1 MHTLLACSTFAL
13 TVSLAVGRPRVGA
26 NFRLGPAS
34 SAVMG
39 ALLLLSAG
47 TVGAGDVAAMA
58 ETLWRPLITILSI
71 MLTTAAASRVGVI
84 DALVHIAFSR
94 RDVSTRRL
102 FAKVFALSLA
112 TASILNNDAAVLLLT
127 PLVITLISTRY
138 PTQPQLAVPFAFAVF
153 MAAGVA
159 PFVVSNPMNIIVASY
174 AGLDFNAYTARMLPI
189 SLVGSLISFWLLRRL
204 FAKDLAEEARDVG
217 PEISVSRLTAVQKW
231 MLALLLGVIG
241 SYPVVASV
249 DGSAIWVVSAVGA
262 VLALLLTRRDE
273 RTSPL
278 EVLRRDVA
286 WDILIFLPAMFIL
299 AIGLRNVG
307 LVEYLT
313 TWYAH
318 ASIGLVG
325 ATAAFGSAVLNNH
338 PMALVN
344 ILALGARPEADGGV
358 FLAALIGG
366 DLGPRL
372 LPIGSLAGL
381 IWLEL
386 CRRRGVDIPLR
397 QFVTIGFTLTIPTL
411 VASLI
416 LLAAI

>member
-1 MHTLLACSTFAL
+1 MHMLLACSTFAL

-26 NFRLGPAS
+26 NLRLGPAT

-39 ALLLLSAG
+39 ALLLLSVG
-47 TVGAGDVAAMA
+47 TVGLGDVAGMA

-84 DALVHIAFSR
+84 DALVHVVFSR
-94 RDVSTRRL
+94 RDVSIRRL
-102 FAKVFALSLA
+102 FANVFALSLA
-112 TASILNNDAAVLLLT
+112 TASVLNNDAAVLLLT
-127 PLVITLISTRY
+127 PLVITLIRTRY
-138 PTQPQLAVPFAFAVF
+138 STQPWLAVPFAFAVF

-189 SLVGSLISFWLLRRL
+189 SLIGSLISFWLLRRV
-204 FAKDLAEEARDVG
+204 FSKDLTSEVCDVDLEVG
-217 PEISVSRLTAVQKW
+217 VARLTVVQKW
-231 MLALLLGVIG
+231 MLVLLAGVIG
-241 SYPVVASV
+241 SYPVIASI
-249 DGSAIWVVSAVGA
+249 DGSKIWVVSAVGA
-262 VLALLLTRRDE
+262 LLALLLTRRDE
-273 RTSPL
+273 RASPL
-278 EVLRRDVA
+278 DVLRRDVA
-286 WDILIFLPAMFIL
+286 WDILIFLPAMFVL

-307 LVEYLT
+307 LVDYLT
-313 TWYAH
+313 TWYAD
-318 ASIGLVG
+318 ASIALIG

-344 ILALGARPEADGGV
+344 ILALGEQPGADGRV

-386 CRRRGVDIPLR
+386 CRRRGVEIPLR

-411 VASLI
+411 VASLL
-416 LLAAI
+416 LLAVM

>member
-26 NFRLGPAS
+26 NLRLGPAT

-39 ALLLLSAG
+39 ALLLLSVG
-47 TVGAGDVAAMA
+47 TVGPGDVAGMA

-84 DALVHIAFSR
+84 DALVHIVFSR
-94 RDVSTRRL
+94 RDVSIRRL
-102 FAKVFALSLA
+102 FTNVFALSLA
-112 TASILNNDAAVLLLT
+112 TASVLNNDAAVLLLT
-127 PLVITLISTRY
+127 PLVITLIRTRY
-138 PTQPQLAVPFAFAVF
+138 STQPQLAVPFAFAVF

-174 AGLDFNAYTARMLPI
+174 AGLDFNAYTVRMLPI
-189 SLVGSLISFWLLRRL
+189 SLIGSFISFWLLRRV
-204 FAKDLAEEARDVG
+204 FAKDLTSEVCDVDTKV
-217 PEISVSRLTAVQKW
+217 SVARLTVVQKW
-231 MLALLLGVIG
+231 MLVLLAGVIG
-241 SYPVVASV
+241 SYPVIASI
-249 DGSAIWVVSAVGA
+249 DGSKIWVVSAVGA
-262 VLALLLTRRDE
+262 LLALLLTRRDE
-273 RTSPL
+273 RASPL
-278 EVLRRDVA
+278 DVLRRDVA
-286 WDILIFLPAMFIL
+286 WDILIFLPAMFVL

-313 TWYAH
+313 TWYAD
-318 ASIGLVG
+318 ASIALVG
-325 ATAAFGSAVLNNH
+325 TTAAFGSAVLNNH

-344 ILALGARPEADGGV
+344 ILALGEQPGADGSV

-386 CRRRGVDIPLR
+386 CRRRGVEIPLR
-397 QFVTIGFTLTIPTL
+397 QFVTIGFTLTVPTL
-411 VASLI
+411 VASLL
-416 LLAAI
+416 LLAVM

>member
-1 MHTLLACSTFAL
+1 MLLACSTFAL

-26 NFRLGPAS
+26 NLRLGPAT

-39 ALLLLSAG
+39 ALLLLSVG
-47 TVGAGDVAAMA
+47 TVGLGDVAGMA

-84 DALVHIAFSR
+84 DALVHVVFSR
-94 RDVSTRRL
+94 RDVSIRRL
-102 FAKVFALSLA
+102 FANVFALSLA
-112 TASILNNDAAVLLLT
+112 TASVLNNDAAVLLLT
-127 PLVITLISTRY
+127 PLVITLIRTRY
-138 PTQPQLAVPFAFAVF
+138 STQPWLAVPFAFAVF

-189 SLVGSLISFWLLRRL
+189 SLIGSLISFWLLRRV
-204 FAKDLAEEARDVG
+204 FSKDLTSEVCDVDLEVG
-217 PEISVSRLTAVQKW
+217 VARLTVVQKW
-231 MLALLLGVIG
+231 MLVLLAGVIG
-241 SYPVVASV
+241 SYPVIASI
-249 DGSAIWVVSAVGA
+249 DGSKIWVVSAVGA
-262 VLALLLTRRDE
+262 LLALLLTRRDE
-273 RTSPL
+273 RASPL
-278 EVLRRDVA
+278 DVLRRDVA
-286 WDILIFLPAMFIL
+286 WDILIFLPAMFVL

-307 LVEYLT
+307 LVDYLT
-313 TWYAH
+313 TWYAD
-318 ASIGLVG
+318 ASIALIG

-344 ILALGARPEADGGV
+344 ILALGEQPGADGRV

-386 CRRRGVDIPLR
+386 CRRRGVEIPLR

-411 VASLI
+411 VASLL
-416 LLAAI
+416 LLAVM

>member
-26 NFRLGPAS
+26 NLRLGPAT

-39 ALLLLSAG
+39 ALLLLAVG
-47 TVGAGDVAAMA
+47 TVRPGDVAVMA

-84 DALVHIAFSR
+84 DSLVHIVFSR
-94 RDVSTRRL
+94 RDVSVRRL
-102 FAKVFALSLA
+102 FANVFALSLA

-138 PTQPQLAVPFAFAVF
+138 PAQPQLAVPFAFAVF

-174 AGLDFNAYTARMLPI
+174 AGLDFNAYTTRMLPI
-189 SLVGSLISFWLLRRL
+189 SLVGSFISFWLLRRL
-204 FAKDLAEEARDVG
+204 FAKDLTKERCDVDAD
-217 PEISVSRLTAVQKW
+217 VHVARLTAVQKW
-231 MLALLLGVIG
+231 MLVLLISVIG
-241 SYPVVASV
+241 SYPVIASI

-262 VLALLLTRRDE
+262 LLALLLTRRDE
-273 RTSPL
+273 RASPL
-278 EVLRRDVA
+278 DVLRRDVA
-286 WDILIFLPAMFIL
+286 WDILIFLPAMFVL

-307 LVEYLT
+307 LVEYVT
-313 TWYAH
+313 AWYAH
-318 ASIGLVG
+318 AGIGLVG

-344 ILALGARPEADGGV
+344 ILALGAQPAADGSV

-386 CRRRGVDIPLR
+386 CRRRGVEIPLR
-397 QFVTIGFTLTIPTL
+397 LFVTIGFTLTIPTL
-411 VASLI
+411 VVSLL
-416 LLAAI
+416 LLALI

>member
-26 NFRLGPAS
+26 NLRLGPAT

-39 ALLLLSAG
+39 ALLLLSVG
-47 TVGAGDVAAMA
+47 TVGLGDVGGMA

-71 MLTTAAASRVGVI
+71 MLTTAAASRVGMI
-84 DALVHIAFSR
+84 DALVHIVFSR
-94 RDVSTRRL
+94 RDVSIRRL
-102 FAKVFALSLA
+102 FANVFALSLT
-112 TASILNNDAAVLLLT
+112 TASVLNNDAAVLLLT
-127 PLVITLISTRY
+127 PLVITLIRTRY
-138 PTQPQLAVPFAFAVF
+138 STQPQLAVPFAFAVF

-174 AGLDFNAYTARMLPI
+174 AGLNFNAYTARMLPI
-189 SLVGSLISFWLLRRL
+189 SLIGSFISFWLLRRV
-204 FAKDLAEEARDVG
+204 FSKDLTSEVCDVDIEVG
-217 PEISVSRLTAVQKW
+217 VARLTVVQKW
-231 MLALLLGVIG
+231 MLVLLAGVIG
-241 SYPVVASV
+241 SYPVIASI
-249 DGSAIWVVSAVGA
+249 DGSKIWVVSAVGA
-262 VLALLLTRRDE
+262 LLALLLTRRDA
-273 RTSPL
+273 RASPL
-278 EVLRRDVA
+278 DVLRRDVA
-286 WDILIFLPAMFIL
+286 WDILIFLPAMFVL

-313 TWYAH
+313 TWYAD
-318 ASIGLVG
+318 ASIALVG

-344 ILALGARPEADGGV
+344 ILALGEQPGADGSV

-386 CRRRGVDIPLR
+386 CRRRGVEIPLR

-411 VASLI
+411 VASLL
-416 LLAAI
+416 LLAVM

>member
-34 SAVMG
+34 SAVLG
-39 ALLLLSAG
+39 ALLLLAVG
-47 TVGAGDVAAMA
+47 TVGPGDVAAMA

-71 MLTTAAASRVGVI
+71 MLTTAAASRIGVI
-84 DALVHIAFSR
+84 DSLVHIVFSR

-102 FAKVFALSLA
+102 FTHVFALSLT

-127 PLVITLISTRY
+127 PLVITLIRTRY
-138 PTQPQLAVPFAFAVF
+138 PTQPQLGVPFAFAVF

-189 SLVGSLISFWLLRRL
+189 SLVGSLISFWLLRRV
-204 FAKDLAEEARDVG
+204 FAKALTQDVRDVDAT
-217 PEISVSRLTAVQKW
+217 VHVARLTAVQTW
-231 MLALLLGVIG
+231 MLVLLIGVIG
-241 SYPVVASV
+241 SYPVIASI
-249 DGSAIWVVSAVGA
+249 DGSATWVVSAVGA
-262 VLALLLTRRDE
+262 LLALLLTRRDE

-278 EVLRRDVA
+278 DVLRRDVA
-286 WDILIFLPAMFIL
+286 WDILIFLPAMFVL
-299 AIGLRNVG
+299 ALGLRNVG

-313 TWYAH
+313 AWYGDAN
-318 ASIGLVG
+318 IGLVG

-344 ILALGARPEADGGV
+344 ILALGAHPGV
-358 FLAALIGG
+358 DSSLFLAALIGG

-386 CRRRGVDIPLR
+386 CRRRGVDIPLG

-416 LLAAI
+416 LLAQL